1 LRRGYAPGTSRLAPI
16 LLSLLALTVASCD
29 GDDAPSQ
36 RDFAEQAN
44 EICRNAKQALKSVGE
59 GARSP
64 EEIVKAIDRVIEES
78 RDTVDDLADLERPE
92 GEAGER
98 AERFV
103 DATRRE
109 IEDVGIPAFEE
120 LREALERRDQEAAQE
135 TAERLREIDSAASNE
150 AARKVGAKACAG
162 DG

>member
-1 LRRGYAPGTSRLAPI
+1 MSRLAPI

-44 EICRNAKQALKSVGE
+44 EICRSAKQSLKDVAE

-64 EEIVKAIDRVIEES
+64 DEIVTAIDRVIEES
-78 RDTVDDLADLERPE
+78 RDTVDDLADLERPD
-92 GEAGER
+92 GEAGDR

-109 IEDVGIPAFEE
+109 IEGKGIAALEE
-120 LREALERRDQEAAQE
+120 LREAVESRDQEAAE
-135 TAERLREIDSAASNE
+135 RVAERLREIDTGASNE
-150 AARKVGAKACAG
+150 AARRVGANACA
-162 DG
+162 

>member
-1 LRRGYAPGTSRLAPI
+1 MTRLAPI

-44 EICRNAKQALKSVGE
+44 EICRSAKQSLKDVAE

-64 EEIVKAIDRVIEES
+64 DEIVTAIDRVIEES

-109 IEDVGIPAFEE
+109 IEGEGIAALEE
-120 LREALERRDQEAAQE
+120 LREAVESRDQEAAE
-135 TAERLREIDSAASNE
+135 RVAERLREIDTGASNE
-150 AARKVGAKACAG
+150 AARRVGANACA
-162 DG
+162 